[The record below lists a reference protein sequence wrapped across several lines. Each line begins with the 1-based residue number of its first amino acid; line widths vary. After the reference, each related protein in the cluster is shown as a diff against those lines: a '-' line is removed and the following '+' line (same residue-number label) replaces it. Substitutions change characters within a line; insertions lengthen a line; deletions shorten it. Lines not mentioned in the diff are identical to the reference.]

1 MSHAPIEFHFDFS
14 SPYGYLA
21 AMKIDAL
28 AAKYGRAVDW
38 KPLLL
43 GVVFRATGGAPLTE
57 IPLKGAYSKHDFAR
71 SARFHGVQDFRMP
84 PVFPIASQAPAR
96 IVLWAKSRDPAA
108 GARVA
113 KALYRAYFAEGLD
126 ISKADVAAEVAGTAG
141 VDAVAA
147 RAAVDDPAMKDAL
160 RKSVEAAL
168 AAGVFGSPFV
178 VIDGEPFWGLDRFD
192 QIERWLATGGF

>member
-1 MSHAPIEFHFDFS
+1 M
-14 SPYGYLA
+14 
-21 AMKIDAL
+21 
-28 AAKYGRAVDW
+28 
-38 KPLLL
+38 
-43 GVVFRATGGAPLTE
+43 
-57 IPLKGAYSKHDFAR
+57 
-71 SARFHGVQDFRMP
+71 
-84 PVFPIASQAPAR
+84 
-96 IVLWAKSRDPAA
+96 
-108 GARVA
+108 A